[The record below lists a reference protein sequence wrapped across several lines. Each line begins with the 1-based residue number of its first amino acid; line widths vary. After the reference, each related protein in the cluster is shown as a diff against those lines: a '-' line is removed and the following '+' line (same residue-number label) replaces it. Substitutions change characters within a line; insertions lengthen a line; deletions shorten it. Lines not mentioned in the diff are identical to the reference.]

1 MGSSFCIWPSSFSST
16 IYWKYFLFSTGL
28 LVYIWCLYLNLLDCM
43 LLLFS
48 LFSSRYSVTNQRL
61 DLLFSCSV
69 VSDFLYPCGLKHAR
83 FPCPSPSLR
92 TCLNSCP
99 LSQWCHPTILSSV
112 IPLLLLP
119 SVFPRNRVSSSELTL
134 CIRQSKY
141 WNFSVSPS
149 NEYSNDYSV
158 LLMTFFQNW
167 LVWSP
172 CSPRDS
178 QGSSPVPQFKNTNSL
193 MLSLL
198 YGLAL
203 MCVYDYWKNHS
214 FD

>member
-28 LVYIWCLYLNLLDCM
+28 FVYIWCLYLNLLDCM

-112 IPLLLLP
+112 IPFSCLQ
-119 SVFPRNRVSSSELTL
+119 SFPATGSFPVSWLFASGS
-134 CIRQSKY
+134 QSIGT
-141 WNFSVSPS
+141 SVS
-149 NEYSNDYSV
+149 V
-158 LLMTFFQNW
+158 LPTNIPMTIQSFWWLSIRIDWFGLLAVQGTLKGLLQYHSSKTPILWCSAFFM
-167 LVWSP
+167 V
-172 CSPRDS
+172 
-178 QGSSPVPQFKNTNSL
+178 
-193 MLSLL
+193 
-198 YGLAL
+198 
-203 MCVYDYWKNHS
+203 
-214 FD
+214 

>member
-1 MGSSFCIWPSSFSST
+1 MTIQFFQYYLLKILSFLHWVACVHLVPLFKLTWLYVTSILSVQFQVLGNKSTSWFVIQLLSCVRLFIPLWTEACQVSLSFT
-16 IYWKYFLFSTGL
+16 ISQ
-28 LVYIWCLYLNLLDCM
+28 NLLKLM
-43 LLLFS
+43 S
-48 LFSSRYSVTNQRL
+48 IESVM
-61 DLLFSCSV
+61 
-69 VSDFLYPCGLKHAR
+69 
-83 FPCPSPSLR
+83 PSNHFVL
-92 TCLNSCP
+92 
-99 LSQWCHPTILSSV
+99 CH
-112 IPLLLLP
+112 PLLLLP
-119 SVFPRNRVSSSELTL
+119 SVFPSNRVFSSELTL